1 MVQNRNKLIDLFIGN
16 IANAIVHEILENAL
30 SSDVVAD
37 KYRKELTTSFEI
49 AKRYREKINPI
60 NRSLPDRDLEH
71 IKVKIVNRVRVE
83 LNIRISKGYKNIDL
97 FLVDELVDKALK
109 DSKVKI

>member
-30 SSDVVAD
+30 SEDVVAD

>member
-49 AKRYREKINPI
+49 AKNIEKRLIQ
-60 NRSLPDRDLEH
+60 L
-71 IKVKIVNRVRVE
+71 
-83 LNIRISKGYKNIDL
+83 IDL
-97 FLVDELVDKALK
+97 FPIEILNT
-109 DSKVKI
+109 SK

>member
-1 MVQNRNKLIDLFIGN
+1 MGSKKKKINYLFLRK

-30 SSDVVAD
+30 SGDVVAD

-97 FLVDELVDKALK
+97 FLVDELV
-109 DSKVKI
+109 

>member
-30 SSDVVAD
+30 SGDVVAD

-49 AKRYREKINPI
+49 AKKYREKINPI